1 MDGSVGKQPLFLVKR
16 VDFYLWNIAI
26 ESIALNNSFEE
37 YTFGKIA
44 LENMVLDIVEKF
56 YGNIYSK
63 VY

>member
-1 MDGSVGKQPLFLVKR
+1 M
-16 VDFYLWNIAI
+16 WNIAI